1 MANQIAD
8 QVQTETLVRRLVTW
22 RGGAGLAALH
32 DHAATIDDA
41 VLRVS
46 GHDDLLTGVAA
57 RRLAWP
63 GCAVLACAP
72 RKELRLVDG
81 FVVGHAKL

>member
-1 MANQIAD
+1 MLD
-8 QVQTETLVRRLVTW
+8 
-22 RGGAGLAALH
+22 ALH

-41 VLRVS
+41 VLRVR
-46 GHDDLLTGVAA
+46 GPHDLLTGVAA

-63 GCAVLACAP
+63 ARAVLACAP
-72 RKELRLVDG
+72 REELCLVDG